1 MTDDTAPIIVE
12 LVSIADPLPK
22 ASAPLGEMQY
32 RSDSWTPQEVR
43 TLRRLFN
50 DDTPM
55 PEIAEALG
63 RGLHG
68 VRDKVCTLGL
78 RRHST
83 RPWNELED
91 HELIQTYGQE
101 PAATIAARFGRSC
114 GAVYARAAILG
125 LSEAAAPAWTPW
137 EDAQLRAGFA
147 ADIPTAQVAL
157 TIGRPHSGV
166 YSRAG
171 KLGIRHAST
180 PRGWTNAEIE
190 RAIELVEAGHSYAEI
205 GTILGTEGFPART
218 KPSLQGLMKRTGQGK
233 GWGRAWMPEED
244 ELLIK
249 AYRDNASLTPLRNRL
264 GRSLFSIRW
273 RAEYL
278 NLRGTHARSKGFR
291 LGPDWSEAD
300 EARLRRDYGKI
311 PTPELACQMGR
322 TRAAIFTRANI
333 LGLAHE
339 GRQRWT
345 SDHLA
350 ALRIAHEHGISLT
363 DLAAALGREVDALHK
378 YAAKQG
384 LAFGRRPRRPVPPTL
399 ADILNLPEAAKGKGE
414 G

>member
-12 LVSIADPLPK
+12 LVPLAAPVPK

-43 TLRRLFN
+43 TLRQLFT
-50 DDTPM
+50 DDIPLL
-55 PEIAEALG
+55 EISEALG
-63 RGLHG
+63 RGLQG

-83 RPWNELED
+83 RPWSELED

-101 PAATIAARFGRSC
+101 PAATIAARLGRSC
-114 GAVYARAAILG
+114 GAVYTRAAILG
-125 LSEAAAPAWTPW
+125 LSEQAAPAWTPW

-157 TIGRPHSGV
+157 IIGRPHAGV

-171 KLGIRHAST
+171 KLGIKHASS
-180 PRGWTNAEIE
+180 PKGWTNAEIE
-190 RAIELVEAGHSYAEI
+190 RAIELVQAGHTYTQI
-205 GTILGTEGFPART
+205 GVILGTEGFATRT
-218 KPSLQGLMKRTGQGK
+218 KSSLQALMQRTGQGK
-233 GWGRAWMPEED
+233 GWGRVWMPEED

-249 AYRDNASLTPLRNRL
+249 AYRENASLTPLRNRL
-264 GRSLFSIRW
+264 GRSVFSIRW

-278 NLRGTHARSKGFR
+278 NLRGTHARSKGWR

-300 EARLRRDYGKI
+300 EAWLRRDYGKT
-311 PTPELACQMGR
+311 PTPELARQMGR

-333 LGLAHE
+333 LGLVHE

-345 SDHLA
+345 PDHLA
-350 ALRIAHEHGISLT
+350 ALRIAHEHGISLA
-363 DLAAALGREVDALHK
+363 DLAAALGREAGALHK

-384 LAFGRRPRRPVPPTL
+384 LIFGRRPRWPQPPTL

>member
-1 MTDDTAPIIVE
+1 MVE
-12 LVSIADPLPK
+12 YC
-22 ASAPLGEMQY
+22 SA
-32 RSDSWTPQEVR
+32 V
-43 TLRRLFN
+43 
-50 DDTPM
+50 
-55 PEIAEALG
+55 
-63 RGLHG
+63 
-68 VRDKVCTLGL
+68 
-78 RRHST
+78 
-83 RPWNELED
+83 
-91 HELIQTYGQE
+91 
-101 PAATIAARFGRSC
+101 
-114 GAVYARAAILG
+114 
-125 LSEAAAPAWTPW
+125 
-137 EDAQLRAGFA
+137 
-147 ADIPTAQVAL
+147 L
-157 TIGRPHSGV
+157 T
-166 YSRAG
+166 
-171 KLGIRHAST
+171 
-180 PRGWTNAEIE
+180 
-190 RAIELVEAGHSYAEI
+190 
-205 GTILGTEGFPART
+205 RT
-218 KPSLQGLMKRTGQGK
+218 KSSLQGLMKRTGQGK
-233 GWGRAWMPEED
+233 GWGRVWMPEED

-264 GRSLFSIRW
+264 GRSVFSIRW

-311 PTPELACQMGR
+311 PTPELARQMGR

-384 LAFGRRPRRPVPPTL
+384 LAFGRRPRRPAPPTL
-399 ADILNLPEAAKGKGE
+399 ADILNLPEAAKGEGE
-414 G
+414 GEGEGKDFPRQQEMQHVPQNSADCRAERQRRHQARPLARRNLVLA